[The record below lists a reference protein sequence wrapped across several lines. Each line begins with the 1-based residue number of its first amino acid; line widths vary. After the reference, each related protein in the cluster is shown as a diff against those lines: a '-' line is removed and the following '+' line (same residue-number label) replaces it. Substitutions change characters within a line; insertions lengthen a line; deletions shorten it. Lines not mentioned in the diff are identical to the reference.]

1 MLNRPSS
8 FLSDSN
14 PEQSQSELSVDGN
27 PFVRIGILFALFLI
41 PMTVIVGRL
50 SLLQVVSSD
59 EFATGSKTQFK
70 ESFEP
75 IRTTDGRI
83 LMGATVL
90 ARDVPTYRL
99 KMHYRWLEEDADKL
113 WLRRKAYSRMSKA
126 ARRDKKQVRE
136 VEQNVLAER
145 QQMWRRLSATLGW
158 TDDELKARRLAVQRR
173 VERIVN
179 LVDARKLNRELALE
193 RAVQQARAA
202 NSVNDGWWETHW
214 KTVERELTTPPKR
227 PRRDSIVI
235 QEELDYHVIAKKIPF
250 DQIAELVSR
259 PELYP
264 GLDFEMVTRRDYPH
278 GSLLAHVV
286 GSRQPTNQGRK
297 SSLLDDLAIVSV
309 ANDNSGANNLPDQN
323 AQRVGQSGLEASY
336 NQQLQG
342 RSGLRRIVRNQSG
355 EIVRSEIV
363 REARAGADI
372 ELTVIDA
379 LQRKVESWLDEL
391 VGPNP
396 NASRV
401 TQASHTI
408 QNERTHVPEPVS
420 STGRRP
426 PGACI
431 LAMNVYTGELLVA
444 ACAPRFDLQ
453 MLVEFD
459 QQKWDA
465 VNNDP
470 RFPMF
475 SRVTQMAL
483 PPGSVFKTLTALA
496 GIQEGYLTS
505 ETSVDCIGHLY
516 PNNPN
521 KYRCYRFKH
530 WGSGHGPTNLN
541 DAICRSCNVF
551 FFTAAKEMG
560 PGPII
565 KWSRRLGFGQPT
577 GIDLPNES
585 SGNLPRPRLVDPIQ
599 LSDAEPLESAQHRW
613 REGSTLGLAIGQ
625 AELTT
630 TPLQIVRMMAL
641 VANGGTLVTPH
652 VVGEVRERGSMTAQP
667 IKGQH
672 KKIEISER
680 TLHLVRQGLEHVV
693 ASPRGTGKRIRLKQ
707 VTIAGK
713 TGTAEVGGNKTDHAW
728 FAGYTPAER
737 PQVAFVVVI
746 ENGGS
751 GGANAGPYAKKLVE
765 ALVEH
770 EVIVPTASKDKP

>member
-1 MLNRPSS
+1 MLNRPGN

-14 PEQSQSELSVDGN
+14 PDQSESDLSVDGN
-27 PFVRIGILFALFLI
+27 PFVRIGILFLLFFVPL
-41 PMTVIVGRL
+41 TVIGGKL
-50 SLLQVVSSD
+50 AALQVVWSD
-59 EFATGSKTQFK
+59 DFSVEIGQQLQ

-75 IRTTDGRI
+75 IQTTDGRI
-83 LMGATVL
+83 LMGGTVL

-99 KMHYRWLEEDADKL
+99 KMHYRWLEETADPV
-113 WLRRKAYSRMSKA
+113 WLRRKAYSRMNKV
-126 ARRDKKQVRE
+126 ARRDKKQVRQ
-136 VEQNVLAER
+136 VEQNIVSER
-145 QQMWRRLSATLGW
+145 QQMWSRLSSTLGW
-158 TDDELKARRLAVQRR
+158 STDELKARRQAVQRR
-173 VERIVN
+173 VERIVS
-179 LVDARKLNRELALE
+179 LVDTRKYWRQLE
-193 RAVQQARAA
+193 NERDEQRLRSADSA
-202 NSVNDGWWETHW
+202 NDGWWEAHW

-227 PRRDSIVI
+227 SGRNAIVI
-235 QEELDYHVIAKKIPF
+235 QEELDYHVFAKEIPF
-250 DQIAELVSR
+250 EQIAELVSR
-259 PELYP
+259 PELFP
-264 GLDFEMVTRRDYPH
+264 GLDFEMVTRRDYPQ
-278 GSLLAHVV
+278 GDLLAHVV
-286 GSRQPTNQGRK
+286 GSRQPTNQRQA
-297 SSLLDDLAIVSV
+297 SPLDDLEAP
-309 ANDNSGANNLPDQN
+309 ANSSETNAESNRTHPD
-323 AQRVGQSGLEASY
+323 AGQRVGQSGLEAAY
-336 NQQLQG
+336 DQQLQG
-342 RSGLRRIVRNQSG
+342 RSGLRRIVRDQLG

-363 REARAGADI
+363 QEARAGADV
-372 ELTVIDA
+372 ELALLDP
-379 LQRKVESWLDEL
+379 LQRKVEGWLDEL

-396 NASRV
+396 NAVRAVQQGES
-401 TQASHTI
+401 
-408 QNERTHVPEPVS
+408 NLENLPVPEATSGPKK
-420 STGRRP
+420 P

-465 VNNDP
+465 VNSDP

-483 PPGSVFKTLTALA
+483 PPGSVFKTLTAIA
-496 GIQEGYLTS
+496 GVEEGYLTS
-505 ETSVDCIGHLY
+505 ETSVNCIGHLY
-516 PNNPN
+516 PNNSS

-530 WGSGHGPTNLN
+530 WGTGHGETNLH

-551 FFTAAKEMG
+551 FYTAAKEMG

-565 KWSRRLGFGQPT
+565 NWGRRIGFGQPT

-585 SGNLPRPRLVDPIQ
+585 PGNLPRPRLADPIQ
-599 LSDAEPLESAQHRW
+599 LTSASDEPTGRRW

-625 AELTT
+625 ADLTT

-652 VVGEVRERGSMTAQP
+652 VVKEIRERGAAKSEFIQP
-667 IKGQH
+667 ERRKTQ
-672 KKIEISER
+672 ISQR
-680 TLHLVRQGLEHVV
+680 TLHMIREGLELVV

-737 PQVAFVVVI
+737 PQIAFVVVI

-751 GGANAGPYAKKLVE
+751 GGATAGPFAKKLVE
-765 ALVEH
+765 ALLEH
-770 EVIVPTASKDKP
+770 EVIVPSNDG